1 MPTPVRI
8 VTVCLP
14 ATVSA
19 GQLATSA
26 TTAVSNTIN
35 GADRPSPVGHF
46 LTTVSLRAGRLLQ
59 KCGNTTAGGPIRLL
73 DLTAMVEE
81 GRKAYWHRHRVW
93 QQVVRG
99 TKPASPFWVFL
110 DKHRDDPVKYPVSK
124 AQRHYLS
131 QPRVL
136 AMNTYNLLAKRVMD
150 LPTSHLEALQAGDID
165 HYTQLGGLT
174 AVPANGLITVGG
186 HYLAPAS
193 DRMADLQTYLQ
204 QAHQALGRLS
214 HKDQLVAVAYS

>member
-73 DLTAMVEE
+73 DLTAMVEG
-81 GRKAYWHRHRVW
+81 GRKAYWHRHHVW
-93 QQVVRG
+93 QQVVHG
-99 TKPASPFWVFL
+99 TKPAAPFWTFL
-110 DKHRDDPVKYPVSK
+110 DKHRDDPAKYPLAK
-124 AQRHYLS
+124 AQQHYLS

-136 AMNTYNLLAKRVMD
+136 AMNTYNMLAKRIMD
-150 LPTSHLEALQAGDID
+150 LPTSHLEALQTGPDSYM
-165 HYTQLGGLT
+165 HLGGLT
-174 AVPANGLITVGG
+174 TVPANGLITLGG
-186 HYLAPAS
+186 HHLAPAS

-214 HKDQLVAVAYS
+214 NKDQLVAIAYS